1 MLDISVG
8 LLAISMVLF
17 LGMLVILNKTLYTPL
32 LKFMDD
38 RKESID
44 KDLANA
50 KRNGAD
56 VDTLLADADKIISDA
71 KMKASSIREKAIAA
85 EKELCDMKVNVK
97 KKELEK
103 ELNEFLEALEVEKK
117 AYKSVLISQIP
128 LFKESLKT
136 KTTQL

>member
-8 LLAISMVLF
+8 LLAFSMILF
-17 LGMLVILNKTLYTPL
+17 LITLVILNKTLYAPL
-32 LKFMDD
+32 LKFMDN
-38 RKESID
+38 RKESIK

-56 VDTLLADADKIISDA
+56 VDTLLADADKIIATA
-71 KMKASSIREKAIAA
+71 KVKANAIKDKAIAEEQKLCNIKIA
-85 EKELCDMKVNVK
+85 ES

-103 ELNEFLEALEVEKK
+103 VLNEFLSSLEVEKK
-117 AYKSVLISQIP
+117 AYRSVLISQIP